1 MKPFQTIV
9 LVACGL
15 LGLVGLFLFATFN
28 GGGNGGTPVGP
39 VTIWG
44 PLPADAVYEGIENLK
59 GTNKEFQEITYIE
72 KDPTT
77 LEADLAEALAGGYG
91 PDLVIISQEQILSQ
105 AGKLSIIPYESV
117 SERTFV
123 STYLPITELYLTDT
137 GFYGFPIA
145 VDPLVLYYNR
155 TLLSSAGLPLPP
167 NLWEVVTALA
177 DRLTQLQ
184 PDQSIEKSAIALG
197 EYGNVANARAIV
209 SLLLLQSGSTIT
221 TKEAGRVRSTLSA
234 GTSVSGNAPA
244 ISALNFYTQFA
255 NPVKT
260 VYSWNRSL
268 PNSRLAFLSG
278 DLALYL
284 GFASERKY
292 LAAANPNLDFDMAPI
307 PQPGT
312 VTNPK
317 TYGLAYAFAI
327 PRAAENFEGAFRT
340 AVALT
345 FNEPMKIIVEG
356 SGMAPARRI
365 QLSDTPDRFT
375 ELFYPQALVATGWL
389 SPAPRVTDTVFS
401 AMIENITTGRKDV
414 AESLSSAELTL
425 NAALP

>member
-28 GGGNGGTPVGP
+28 GGGNGGVPVGP

-44 PLPADAVYEGIENLK
+44 PLPADAVYAGIENLK
-59 GTNKEFQEITYIE
+59 GTNKEFQDITYIE

-77 LEADLAEALAGGYG
+77 LESDLAEALAAGSG

-105 AGKLSIIPYESV
+105 AGKLSIIPFESV

-123 STYLPITELYLTDT
+123 STYLPINELYLTDT

-145 VDPLVLYYNR
+145 VDPLVVYYNR

-167 NLWEVVTALA
+167 NLWEVVTALS
-177 DRLTQLQ
+177 DRLTRLR

-234 GTSVSGNAPA
+234 GTSASGNAPA
-244 ISALNFYTQFA
+244 VSAMNFYTQFA

-268 PNSRLAFLSG
+268 PNSRLSFLAG
-278 DLALYL
+278 DLALYV
-284 GFASERKY
+284 GFASERKF

-312 VTNPK
+312 ATNPK

-327 PRAAENFEGAFRT
+327 PKAAANFEGGFRT

-345 FNEPMKIIVEG
+345 FHDPLKIISEG
-356 SGMAPARRI
+356 SGMAPALRVM
-365 QLSDTPDRFT
+365 LSDTPDRFT
-375 ELFYPQALVATGWL
+375 ELFYPQALIASGWL
-389 SPAPRVTDTVFS
+389 SPSPRTTDQVFS